1 MSTEIIVVKADEAVG
16 RMQRFDVQSLR
27 READLGRKLSFSEA
41 VDPAQE
47 LVILYMRIPLSS
59 LRDFADTQLNNI
71 IAQAQSDFNLFSQI
85 LNFEV
90 SGDAEGT
97 RANLIATV
105 KVRRDQLF
113 EQIWLFVAYGVAR
126 SNDAVLL
133 ETQGR
138 AAIQTI
144 RDESAILTAQLLTAK
159 GEADAA
165 LTQIRTVAAEHGV
178 SQQAIYFKDEYLEQE
193 RLAGIWLTHTYR
205 AAAAVGVFALL
216 SMFLH
221 KFSWIRPSD
230 VSESVQLVSSK
241 IMIFAVLGFLLIMAA
256 RNYATHKHNSV
267 VNRHRQNALLTYK
280 ALVAAAGE
288 AGTEGIVLA
297 HAAACIFSP
306 QDTGFFGSNSDS
318 QSGPKS
324 VLEFLTKSAA
334 KQ

>member
-1 MSTEIIVVKADEAVG
+1 MATESIAMKAEEVVG
-16 RMQRFDVQSLR
+16 RMQQFDVESLR
-27 READLGRKLSFSEA
+27 READLGRKLNFSEA
-41 VDPAQE
+41 VDPAHE
-47 LVILYMRIPLSS
+47 LVNLYKRIPLSS
-59 LRDFADTQLNNI
+59 LRDFADSQLNNI

-97 RANLIATV
+97 RANLIATM
-105 KVRRDQLF
+105 KARRDQLF

-126 SNDAVLL
+126 TSDAVLL

-144 RDESAILTAQLLTAK
+144 RDESTTLTGQLLTAK
-159 GEADAA
+159 GEAEAA

-193 RLAGIWLTHTYR
+193 RLADIWLQYTYR
-205 AAAAVGVFALL
+205 AAAAVGLFALV

-221 KFSWIRPSD
+221 KISWIHPSD
-230 VSESVQLVSSK
+230 ASESVQLVSSK

-256 RNYATHKHNSV
+256 RNYATHKHNAV
-267 VNRHRQNALLTYK
+267 VNRHRQNALLTYR
-280 ALVAAAGE
+280 ALVEAAGE

-306 QDTGFFGSNSDS
+306 QDTGFGSNSDA

-324 VLEFLTKSAA
+324 VLELLTKSAA